1 MVRDDVVKSGGW
13 EKHGIVEFW
22 KAMLPMPEYQELA
35 QFMLEVTALPQRTAA
50 VERTFSKINDNK
62 TKLGNGLAI
71 TTIEAIVKVSE
82 RFKKNFE
89 IDERLASLHSNAR
102 GAYMQRYT
110 DADAVKITD
119 FE

>member
-1 MVRDDVVKSGGW
+1 
-13 EKHGIVEFW
+13 
-22 KAMLPMPEYQELA
+22 
-35 QFMLEVTALPQRTAA
+35 MLEVAALPQSTAA
-50 VERTFSKINDNK
+50 VERTFSKINNNK
-62 TKLGNGLAI
+62 TKLRNGLAI

-110 DADAVKITD
+110 DADAEKITD